1 MENHP
6 PNRELSAGDGKK
18 YSALTPKVPIMK
30 NAKHEQKFT
39 HWKEVIDKEFW
50 ELIESKPT
58 KEKILSYPSD
68 FRKRFEEEINKVYTK
83 RDTTES
89 IEIAD
94 ALDSLLI
101 NAFDEDTKRSLWE
114 INHSKITTYLHNIL
128 ITENRVATKT
138 ELSQKLGLS
147 RTTIHK
153 HLDNIPENHFYT
165 EEIESFKVLVPK
177 MLMMLYKHGANGNI
191 SASKLFLKMMGMKD
205 ENHTQNNFIQINNT
219 TITENTFQRLPPDKQ
234 KLIEDWVS
242 DIQVVDGASINKD

>member
-1 MENHP
+1 M
-6 PNRELSAGDGKK
+6 S
-18 YSALTPKVPIMK
+18 
-30 NAKHEQKFT
+30 EQKLT
-39 HWKEVIDKEFW
+39 HWKDVIDKEFW

-58 KEKILSYPSD
+58 REEILSYSDD
-68 FRKRFEEEINKVYTK
+68 FRKRFQYEVNKVYAN
-83 RDTTES
+83 RES
-89 IEIAD
+89 IQLTEIAD
-94 ALDSLLI
+94 ELDNLLI
-101 NAFDEDTKRSLWE
+101 DTYTEDTKRSIWE
-114 INHSKITTYLHNIL
+114 INHSRITNYLHNTL

-147 RTTIHK
+147 RTNIHK
-153 HLDNIPENHFYT
+153 HLDNLPENHFYT

-205 ENHTQNNFIQINNT
+205 ENPTQNNFIQINNT

-234 KLIEDWVS
+234 KLIEDWIS